1 MRRRKTW
8 RTAQIKSRRRY
19 ALTGTS
25 ASSCFTLSRPRKG
38 PVCLCV
44 LAAPH
49 NVVCPCVLCAC
60 VSVYVA
66 IRPAVDCKKG
76 SSSLL
81 SSVPLSILS
90 LSLSLPLSLP
100 FSLSLPPASGPY
112 QSVPLCCTRLTVD
125 VASSCARCV
134 RSRSPCRRWSSTTW
148 RTTPPRHVTTAGPP
162 CLLTDLRNTW

>member
-49 NVVCPCVLCAC
+49 KCRVLCAC

-81 SSVPLSILS
+81 SLSILS
-90 LSLSLPLSLP
+90 LSLSPSLSP
-100 FSLSLPPASGPY
+100 SLSLSLSLQQAAHISQCLCAARGSLSTSPQAVRGVSG
-112 QSVPLCCTRLTVD
+112 
-125 VASSCARCV
+125 
-134 RSRSPCRRWSSTTW
+134 
-148 RTTPPRHVTTAGPP
+148 AGPP
-162 CLLTDLRNTW
+162 AGDGAAPHGEPRPHVM